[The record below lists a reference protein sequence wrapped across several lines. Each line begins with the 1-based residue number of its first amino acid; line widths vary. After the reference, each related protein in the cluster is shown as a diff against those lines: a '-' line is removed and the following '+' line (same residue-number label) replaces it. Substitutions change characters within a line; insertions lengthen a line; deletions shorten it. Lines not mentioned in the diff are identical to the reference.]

1 MSTPSF
7 RHIGITVSDLERS
20 MRFYCRALG
29 YRLVRERRG
38 QSGDYISELVG
49 LEDAEVDIVLLEAPD
64 GSKLELLQYRSHAS
78 APGADASASEPGR
91 PHFAL
96 TVSGLGGIYDRRSK
110 LDITFKSAPLESPD
124 DPVLV
129 AYCHDPDGVI
139 IELVE
144 LLGVQR

>member
-1 MSTPSF
+1 MSTPAF

-20 MRFYCRALG
+20 LRFYCEGLG
-29 YRLVRERRG
+29 YRLFRERRR
-38 QSGDYISELVG
+38 QSGDYISALVG
-49 LEDAEVDIVLLEAPD
+49 LPGAEVDIVLLEATD

-78 APGADASASEPGR
+78 APGAAASASEAGR

-96 TVSGLGGIYDRRSK
+96 TVSDLGGIYDRRGE
-110 LDITFKSAPLESPD
+110 LEITFKSAPLESPD
-124 DPVLV
+124 DPVRV

-144 LLGVQR
+144 LLDRAP

>member
-1 MSTPSF
+1 
-7 RHIGITVSDLERS
+7 
-20 MRFYCRALG
+20 
-29 YRLVRERRG
+29 
-38 QSGDYISELVG
+38 
-49 LEDAEVDIVLLEAPD
+49 
-64 GSKLELLQYRSHAS
+64 
-78 APGADASASEPGR
+78 
-91 PHFAL
+91 
-96 TVSGLGGIYDRRSK
+96 LGGIYDRRSK